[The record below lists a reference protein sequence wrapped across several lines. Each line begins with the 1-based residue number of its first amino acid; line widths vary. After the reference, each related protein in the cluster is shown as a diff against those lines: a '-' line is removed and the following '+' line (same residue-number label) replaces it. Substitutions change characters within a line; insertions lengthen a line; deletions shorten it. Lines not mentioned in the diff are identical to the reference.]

1 MMISRDITIDGI
13 TYTVSATTLRGLEEA
28 VVYLT
33 QSLADEK
40 RRLEADRLE
49 LELNQSFDEVLEK
62 IDSGELQLPS
72 QVDQPDQESEAKPAK
87 PEPKKRGPR
96 KK

>member
-62 IDSGELQLPS
+62 IDSGELQLPDDGNHEEEPE
-72 QVDQPDQESEAKPAK
+72 VK

>member
-1 MMISRDITIDGI
+1 MISRDITIDGI

-62 IDSGELQLPS
+62 IDSGEIQLPDDGNHEEEPE
-72 QVDQPDQESEAKPAK
+72 VK